1 MSRPFPLAGLLRVRA
16 LAEDTAA
23 AELATARRD
32 ERTARDR
39 AARTAELL
47 GTSRPPGEADLAAW
61 QAAVAARVALSSLL
75 TEDVERVR
83 GAQQTVDRRQEDWT
97 TARIRT
103 RAVERLRDKH
113 DVAEREQ
120 EEHAEQVV
128 LDEVAARSTDPT
140 APGEDA

>member
-23 AELATARRD
+23 AELAGARRE
-32 ERTARDR
+32 ERAAHER
-39 AARTAELL
+39 AARTAEVL
-47 GTSRPPGEADLAAW
+47 GAARPPGEADVAAW
-61 QAAVAARVALSSLL
+61 QAAVAARLSLSALL

-83 GAQQTVDRRQEDWT
+83 GAQDAVERRQEDWT
-97 TARIRT
+97 AARIRT

-113 DVAEREQ
+113 DVAERQQ
-120 EEHAEQVV
+120 EERAEQAV